1 MGVRWIAALATMLL
15 CAPAPARAEDA
26 IATEHAAPPDTVDA
40 TLGRGD
46 RIDGDEAPGLV
57 AFTFDDG
64 PRVGTTDKV
73 IDALL
78 AYDVPATFFVVGH
91 RLSGDHN
98 EGARELLVRMQ
109 EEGFLVGNHTF
120 SHVHLPGLDTK
131 KMRWQIDHT
140 TKVIEDLLGEPIGL
154 FRAPFGAFSKAASG
168 HVAREGMTVVDW
180 TIDSLDWRKPKPA
193 KMRDAIIDGIVRE
206 NGGVVLMH
214 DTKQL
219 TANTIAS
226 ILDALEA
233 KNCERIAAGE
243 AAIVPVSLHYFL
255 RDRGTPRAVP
265 PEVEERTQAYRDSL
279 PSRCEARQASKAAD
293 R

>member
-15 CAPAPARAEDA
+15 YTAAPAHAEDA
-26 IATEHAAPPDTVDA
+26 ITIPAATPEEPVASA
-40 TLGRGD
+40 LGRGE

-91 RLSGDHN
+91 RLTGDQN
-98 EGARELLVRMQ
+98 EGARELLLRMQ

-120 SHVHLPGLDTK
+120 SHAHLPSLEK
-131 KMRWQIDHT
+131 KKLTFQIDHT
-140 TKVIEDLLGEPIGL
+140 TKVIEELLGEPIGL
-154 FRAPFGAFSKAASG
+154 FRAPFGSFSKAASA
-168 HVAREGMTVVDW
+168 HVARGGLTVVDW
-180 TIDSLDWRKPKPA
+180 TIDSLDWRKPKPG
-193 KMRDAIIDGIVRE
+193 KMRDAIIAGIVRE
-206 NGGVVLMH
+206 NGGVVLLH

-219 TANTIAS
+219 TANSIAS

-233 KNCERIAAGE
+233 KNCERLAAGE
-243 AAIVPVSLHYFL
+243 TPIVPVSLHYFL
-255 RDRGTPRAVP
+255 RDGGQPRAVP
-265 PEVEERTQAYRDSL
+265 PEVEERTQRYRDEL
-279 PSRCEARQASKAAD
+279 PSRCEARKAAD